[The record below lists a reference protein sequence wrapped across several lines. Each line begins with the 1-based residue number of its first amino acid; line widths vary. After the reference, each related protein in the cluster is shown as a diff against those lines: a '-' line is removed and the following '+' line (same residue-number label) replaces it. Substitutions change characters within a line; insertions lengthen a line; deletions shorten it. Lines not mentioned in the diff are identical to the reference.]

1 MAESTTYKQD
11 QALRDAIIE
20 HLGDMSWLFELIGE
34 IAEPDDVFNDSQLEV
49 WALENGFV
57 RAE

>member
-11 QALRDAIIE
+11 QAIRDAIIE

-34 IAEPDDVFNDSQLEV
+34 IADPDDVFNDSALEV
-49 WALENGFV
+49 WALQNGFTK
-57 RAE
+57 EN